1 MDLNTL
7 LYITI
12 GFILGIVLFSLLRK
26 PTSNTKDLNRMED
39 LIFRLSEQQEDKI
52 DKTRQEL
59 DMLLREQNKLLSSQM
74 ISSQQSIQSLSKE
87 STDVIRQVS
96 QKLTAIEKTN
106 EQVMDFAK
114 QLESF
119 QKILVNPKQRGVL
132 GEYFLETTLQNV
144 LSPNDYQ
151 MQYLFKNNEIVDA
164 VIFLKDYIIPIDS
177 KFSLENYNRIIHSE
191 DPLEKDRLEKLFR
204 NDLKLRI
211 DETSK
216 YIRPDEGTTDFAF
229 MFIPSEGIY
238 YDLLVNKVGSLSV
251 HTQDLIMYAFKE
263 KRVIIVSPTSFL
275 AYLQTVV
282 QGLRALQIE
291 ESAKEIKQNVLKLVK
306 HLNAYDMYFSK
317 VGKNL
322 ESTVVAFNDAQK
334 EFLKVD
340 KDVYKIGNKRLEIVT
355 DTINSKGIEE

>member
-1 MDLNTL
+1 
-7 LYITI
+7 
-12 GFILGIVLFSLLRK
+12 
-26 PTSNTKDLNRMED
+26 MED

-87 STDVIRQVS
+87 STEVIRQVT
-96 QKLTAIEKTN
+96 QKLTGIEKTN
-106 EQVMDFAK
+106 DQVMNFAK
-114 QLESF
+114 QLEAL

-144 LSPNDYQ
+144 LSPKDYQ
-151 MQYLFKNNEIVDA
+151 MQYTFKNNEIVDA

-177 KFSLENYNRIIHSE
+177 KFSLENYNRIIQSE
-191 DPLEKDRLEKLFR
+191 DSLEKERLEKLFR

-216 YIRPDEGTTDFAF
+216 YIRPEEGTTDFAF

-238 YDLLVNKVGSLSV
+238 YDLLINKVGTLPV
-251 HTQDLIMYAFKE
+251 NTQDLILYAFKE

-291 ESAKEIKQNVLKLVK
+291 ESAKQIKENISKLAK
-306 HLNAYDMYFSK
+306 HLAAYESHFAK
-317 VGKNL
+317 IGRNL
-322 ESTVVAFNDAQK
+322 NVTVNAFNDANK
-334 EFLKVD
+334 EFKKID
-340 KDVYKIGNKRLEIVT
+340 KDMYKISGETMEISAEEVSST
-355 DTINSKGIEE
+355 DM